1 MKLIMSNDNI
11 RITRTFLKHKDHIH
25 FQFYKL
31 IEDDDLYKK
40 LKHRNIGTHYDNAV
54 ELKTSHNINK
64 YGISEVI
71 AMVDEVDNIIYIY
84 GRKNSITQLF
94 LATQPQSFV
103 HYTSDLKQTPMLV
116 HPSKVTPYTYIRH
129 TFDYPLE
136 DLEKMK
142 SIIELDTQ
150 TKQYRLKKHVG
161 ETSLKTDIP
170 YMIEDVIP
178 YILDQESRN
187 DARYDYAPYQVQ
199 LQSENT
205 RAHNSRIVRQMAEVG
220 NLRHLF
226 MDKFPELTN
235 VQNKTYD
242 IFPQVEWEG
251 DASRISI
258 HQRNRTTHENNNYQE
273 TSIYGHYKD
282 VQVLVESDTFY
293 RYYDKSKEVQM
304 SFKNLMNG
312 LVVVKLYQ
320 FDIKDLGHKYLY
332 FDLDAVSF
340 QTNQNAIVFTNE
352 EQPFINDLNQ
362 DMRKIIDVNCVHH
375 DTVGQ
380 LSAKGK
386 LQVDSF
392 RQYLEQL

>member
-11 RITRTFLKHKDHIH
+11 RITRTFLEHKDHIH

-71 AMVDEVDNIIYIY
+71 AMVDEVDDIIYIY

-103 HYTSDLKQTPMLV
+103 HYTSDLKQTPILV
-116 HPSKVTPYTYIRH
+116 YPSKVTPYTYIRH

-136 DLEKMK
+136 NLEKMK

-161 ETSLKTDIP
+161 ETFLKTDIP
-170 YMIEDVIP
+170 HMIEDTVP

-205 RAHNSRIVRQMAEVG
+205 RPHNSRIVRQMAEVG
-220 NLRHLF
+220 NLRYLF

-242 IFPQVEWEG
+242 TLPHVEWEG
-251 DASRISI
+251 DVSRVSI

-282 VQVLVESDTFY
+282 VQVLVESDTFH

-312 LVVVKLYQ
+312 LVVVRLYQ

-332 FDLDAVSF
+332 FDLNAVSF

-352 EQPFINDLNQ
+352 EQYLINDLNQ
-362 DMRKIIDVNCVHH
+362 DIRKMIDVHCLTY
-375 DTVGQ
+375 DMAGQ
-380 LSAKGK
+380 LSAKAK
-386 LQVDSF
+386 LKIDSF
-392 RQYLEQL
+392 RRYLEQL